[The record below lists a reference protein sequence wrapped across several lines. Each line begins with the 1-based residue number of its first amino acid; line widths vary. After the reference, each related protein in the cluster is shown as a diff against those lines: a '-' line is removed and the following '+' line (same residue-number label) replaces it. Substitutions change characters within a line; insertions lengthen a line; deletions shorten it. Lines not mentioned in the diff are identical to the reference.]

1 MYDFLNA
8 IGGMGFAILGAAL
21 TVGLCCVGSAK
32 GTGLV
37 GEAAAGLVSED
48 PDKSAKCLILQ
59 VLPGTR
65 VCTASW
71 PCSSSCCRWA
81 S

>member
-32 GTGLV
+32 GTGRFSQARIMPPSTFRRSKLWRLPSFFTTTI
-37 GEAAAGLVSED
+37 GRLSTVS
-48 PDKSAKCLILQ
+48 
-59 VLPGTR
+59 
-65 VCTASW
+65 
-71 PCSSSCCRWA
+71 
-81 S
+81 

>member
-32 GTGLV
+32 
-37 GEAAAGLVSED
+37 VSWVR
-48 PDKSAKCLILQ
+48 PPPVWSARI
-59 VLPGTR
+59 PTR
-65 VCTASW
+65 APS
-71 PCSSSCCRWA
+71 A
-81 S
+81 

>member
-32 GTGLV
+32 
-37 GEAAAGLVSED
+37 AVSYTH
-48 PDKSAKCLILQ
+48 LT
-59 VLPGTR
+59 LPTI
-65 VCTASW
+65 A
-71 PCSSSCCRWA
+71 
-81 S
+81 

>member
-37 GEAAAGLVSED
+37 GEAAAGL
-48 PDKSAKCLILQ
+48 SARI
-59 VLPGTR
+59 PTR
-65 VCTASW
+65 APS
-71 PCSSSCCRWA
+71 A
-81 S
+81 